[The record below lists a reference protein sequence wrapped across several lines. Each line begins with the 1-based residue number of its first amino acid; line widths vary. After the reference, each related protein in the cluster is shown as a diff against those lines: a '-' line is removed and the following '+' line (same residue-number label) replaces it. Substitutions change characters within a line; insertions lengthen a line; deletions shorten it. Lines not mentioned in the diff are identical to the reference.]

1 MLVGRAF
8 QVEAPENI
16 KLRLNR
22 SILVNG
28 RIKFDE
34 WYRAVAFLKDVVK

>member
-28 RIKFDE
+28 RIQFDE
-34 WYRAVAFLKDVVK
+34 WYRAVTFLTAEFR